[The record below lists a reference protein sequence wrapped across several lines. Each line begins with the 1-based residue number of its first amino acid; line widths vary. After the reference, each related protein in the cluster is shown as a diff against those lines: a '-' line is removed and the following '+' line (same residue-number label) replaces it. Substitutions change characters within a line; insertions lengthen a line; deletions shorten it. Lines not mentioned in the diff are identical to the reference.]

1 MKVQK
6 TDTKEDPAVTA
17 AREREQARAD
27 ASFINNTQGLLD
39 EETRKRARR
48 FGQRIAL
55 TGANPAGGGMS
66 AGGQAPTATG
76 APSGFTPLATVNG
89 SGVSIV

>member
-6 TDTKEDPAVTA
+6 TETKEDPTVTA

-27 ASFINNTQGLLD
+27 ASFISNTQGLLD
-39 EETRKRARR
+39 EETRRRARR

-66 AGGQAPTATG
+66 GGQAASVTG
-76 APSGFTPLATVNG
+76 VQSSFTPLATVNG